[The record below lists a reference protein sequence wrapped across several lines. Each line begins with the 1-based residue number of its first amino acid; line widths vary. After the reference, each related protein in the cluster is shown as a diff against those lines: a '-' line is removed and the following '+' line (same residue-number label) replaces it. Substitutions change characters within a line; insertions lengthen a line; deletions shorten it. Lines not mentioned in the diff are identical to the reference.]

1 MRGSNRQQALRR
13 QVEGIETG
21 AVGRPAF
28 GERHVLGDPAKAAA
42 CARRQ
47 PECKASRGGEM
58 GFPRRRYFMQRAAR
72 KPAAK
77 RLVDSR
83 DTERKAAGIVLDSGR
98 LLEGC

>member
-1 MRGSNRQQALRR
+1 MRGSNHQQALRR

-28 GERHVLGDPAKAAA
+28 GERHVLGDPAKAG
-42 CARRQ
+42 ARTRSQ
-47 PECKASRGGEM
+47 PERKAGRGGEM
-58 GFPRRRYFMQRAAR
+58 GFARRRYFMQRAAR

-77 RLVDSR
+77 RLVDGR
-83 DTERKAAGIVLDSGR
+83 NAERKAARIVLDSGG